1 MNEQATGGGTACP
14 PLLPQDGLPTR
25 WLTDAERPYACGD
38 SSLPVVIEPSRARDV
53 RSLARRVAD
62 HSSAITATLAK
73 HGAILFRGFDVR
85 GDADFETLVTSI
97 DAARPMAG
105 YFMSEPGRHRI
116 EGTRGVFNTNALY
129 KTGGALYLGG
139 LHSESFYSTDVPSL
153 LAFWC
158 KVAPR
163 LGGETA
169 LVQAA
174 KLYAALPPD
183 LQQRLASDRV
193 LAREFSIRDVAARYG
208 VSAGAVEELFRE
220 LGLEVRDGD
229 TGRTLALYKPT
240 LIRHPTTERLAVQ
253 FNVSGEVPG
262 FDAAFRRYAAPRY
275 RGWPWLLHRAIWRW
289 PALTSLVPALGSYP
303 MFRQALS
310 GLLEQAKERLR
321 PRPAPEPPIRRG
333 RVAERLTDDDVE
345 VLARTAWQNLSVFTW
360 RTGDVLILDQL
371 QLLHM
376 GMPGGGP
383 RELHVILCNPIRI
396 DWPLASGVLE
406 PTPGERDYESLG
418 SRLEALAKTGESDC

>member
-1 MNEQATGGGTACP
+1 MSERAPGMGGETACP
-14 PLLPQDGLPTR
+14 PLLPQDDLPTR
-25 WLTDAERPYACGD
+25 LLTDAERPYACSD

-62 HSSAITATLAK
+62 HSPAITATLAK

-105 YFMSEPGRHRI
+105 YFMSEPGRHRV
-116 EGTRGVFNTNALY
+116 EGTRGVFNTNNLY

-139 LHSESFYSTDVPSL
+139 LHSESFYSADVPSL

-158 KVAPR
+158 KTAPR

-174 KLYAALPPD
+174 ELYAALPPD
-183 LQQRLASDRV
+183 LQQRLAGERV
-193 LAREFSIRDVAARYG
+193 LACELSMQDIAARYR
-208 VSAGAVEELFRE
+208 VSAGAVEELCRE

-229 TGRTLALYKPT
+229 AGKTLALYKPT

-253 FNVSGEVPG
+253 FNVSAEVPG
-262 FDAAFRRYAAPRY
+262 FDAALRRYAAPRY
-275 RGWPWLLHRAIWRW
+275 RGSPWWLHRAVWRW
-289 PALTSLVPALGSYP
+289 PALASMVPALDSYP

-310 GLLEQAKERLR
+310 DLLAQAKGRLR
-321 PRPAPEPPIRRG
+321 PRPAPAPVIRRG
-333 RVAERLTDDDVE
+333 RVAERLTADDVE
-345 VLARTAWQNLSVFTW
+345 LLAEAAWRNLSVFTW

-376 GMPGGGP
+376 GMPGRGP
-383 RELHVILCNPIRI
+383 RELHVIMCNPIRI

-406 PTPGERDYESLG
+406 PARREHDHAHESLG
-418 SRLEALAKTGESDC
+418 SRLEALAKNA